1 MTKSQKEYWE
11 HHITNWEKSAYEGS
25 RTGSFI
31 EKVASYFRGHIVY
44 RKNACKRVVLP
55 YTKGKTALEIGCGS
69 GTLLIEM
76 AREGSPKKLIGWEI
90 SSEATRA
97 GNEAIEK
104 EGLQKVCRI
113 ECKDIDQSLAEI
125 SAYEIVYG
133 LGILE
138 YLEKNTVREL
148 FKNLKDASFFF
159 QYHRSYFSLKNI
171 LHVIYRTIKQIPIY
185 NQYTRAEMI
194 AVIEAAGIPTS
205 EIQFMEDHGNDF
217 VYRMVQK

>member
-25 RTGSFI
+25 RSGSFI

-44 RKNACKRVVLP
+44 RKNACKRVVLQHI
-55 YTKGKTALEIGCGS
+55 KDKTALEIGCGS

-90 SSEATRA
+90 SQEATQM
-97 GNEAIEK
+97 GNNAILK

-113 ECKDIDQSLAEI
+113 ECKDIDQSLAETP
-125 SAYEIVYG
+125 AYEIVYG

-138 YLEKNTVREL
+138 YLEKKTVREL
-148 FKNLKDASFFF
+148 FKNLKVSSFFF
-159 QYHRSYFSLKNI
+159 QYHRRYLSIKNI

-185 NQYTRAEMI
+185 NQYSRSEMI
-194 AVIEAAGIPTS
+194 AAIEEAGIPVN
-205 EIQFMEDHGNDF
+205 EIQFMDDHGNDF
-217 VYRMVQK
+217 VYRIVPK